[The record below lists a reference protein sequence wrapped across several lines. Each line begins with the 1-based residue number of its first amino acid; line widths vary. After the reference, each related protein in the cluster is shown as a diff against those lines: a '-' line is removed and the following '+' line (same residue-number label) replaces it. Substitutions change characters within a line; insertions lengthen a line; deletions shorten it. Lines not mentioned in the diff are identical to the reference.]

1 MSEGTP
7 SSNGKTVL
15 SAEQLAD
22 RSRFKFRDTTLEIPE
37 IGGSVVL
44 KSLTVRERESLPDI
58 SDSDVMDTDDRGKR
72 TKKAIKNS
80 AIAFSIIVKEPDVTA
95 EQAEE
100 FLGDWPAEALD
111 RITVAYRELVG
122 NKEEAAAATAEFPE
136 G

>member
-37 IGGSVVL
+37 IGGSIVI

-58 SDSDVMDTDDRGKR
+58 SDVMDTDDRGKR
-72 TKKAIKNS
+72 TRKAIKNS

-111 RITVAYRELVG
+111 RLTVAYRDLVG
-122 NKEEAAAATAEFPE
+122 NKEEAAAASGEFPE